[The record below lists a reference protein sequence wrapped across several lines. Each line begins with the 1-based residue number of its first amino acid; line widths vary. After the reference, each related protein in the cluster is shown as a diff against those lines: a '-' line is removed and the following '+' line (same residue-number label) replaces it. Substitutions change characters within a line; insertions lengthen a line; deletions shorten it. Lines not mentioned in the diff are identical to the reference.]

1 MTRNKSVRKQQWRQY
16 MTIKEKMDL
25 HDRIE
30 VARDILINIKN
41 DAKILAGRTDNKEY
55 LFVALKAA
63 DAAIAANKLALA
75 VLDVENQLKDYIT
88 NGG

>member
-1 MTRNKSVRKQQWRQY
+1 MTSD
-16 MTIKEKMDL
+16 EKLAL

-30 VARDILINIKN
+30 VAKDILINIKN

-63 DAAIAANKLALA
+63 DAAIAANKLAIA
-75 VLDVENQLKDYIT
+75 VLDVENQLKSYMEK
-88 NGG
+88 GG

>member
-1 MTRNKSVRKQQWRQY
+1 MTSD
-16 MTIKEKMDL
+16 EKLAL

-30 VARDILINIKN
+30 VAQDILINIKN

-63 DAAIAANKLALA
+63 DAAIAANKLAIA
-75 VLDVENQLKDYIT
+75 VLDVENQLKSYMEK
-88 NGG
+88 GG

>member
-1 MTRNKSVRKQQWRQY
+1 

-41 DAKILAGRTDNKEY
+41 DAKILAGRTDNKEEY

-63 DAAIAANKLALA
+63 DAAIAANNLALA
-75 VLDVENQLKDYIT
+75 VLDVENQLKSYMEK
-88 NGG
+88 GG